1 MYFGRF
7 SWRIRKKALEK
18 KLFSIRSEESK
29 TLLYK
34 VLLKIEE
41 NEGDKTTGSL
51 VTFSCLPKFYGGTQI
66 SVLRRFKLLLRL
78 TVTILEGK
86 ISVEL
91 LGEDPRLKR

>member
-1 MYFGRF
+1 M
-7 SWRIRKKALEK
+7 EK

-34 VLLKIEE
+34 VLLKIDE

-66 SVLRRFKLLLRL
+66 SVLRRFKLLL

-91 LGEDPRLKR
+91 LGEDPRLKG

>member
-1 MYFGRF
+1 M
-7 SWRIRKKALEK
+7 EK

-66 SVLRRFKLLLRL
+66 SFLRRFKLLLRL